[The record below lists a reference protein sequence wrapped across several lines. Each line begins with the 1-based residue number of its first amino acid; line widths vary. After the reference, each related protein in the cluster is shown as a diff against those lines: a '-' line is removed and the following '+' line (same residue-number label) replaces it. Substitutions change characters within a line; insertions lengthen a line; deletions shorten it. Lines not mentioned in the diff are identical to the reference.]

1 MGALVAVKAIVVRTS
16 DVKPQLVL
24 ATYTCEVCGCENYQ
38 EVSSKEFSPLVN
50 CTSRKCKESK
60 SNGKLTFHSGASK
73 FVSYQ
78 ELKIQ
83 ETSDQLIEGSIPR
96 TFQIQLYSDLVKQ
109 ASPGDVVEI
118 QGILL
123 PNRREQLRNKSDIIF
138 DAYIEAHKIV
148 REKKKYVEFAITA
161 KQLDEIESIRHQFTD
176 YELFGRL
183 ANSIAPEI
191 FGLETVKKALLLLM
205 VGGVS
210 K

>member
-1 MGALVAVKAIVVRTS
+1 MFQS
-16 DVKPQLVL
+16 S
-24 ATYTCEVCGCENYQ
+24 
-38 EVSSKEFSPLVN
+38 SSKFI
-50 CTSRKCKESK
+50 
-60 SNGKLTFHSGASK
+60 
-73 FVSYQ
+73 SYQ

-96 TFQIQLYSDLVKQ
+96 TFHVQLLGELVKT

-123 PNRREQLRNKSDIIF
+123 PDKRNHMRHKADVIF

-148 REKKKYVEFAITA
+148 REKKKYVEYNITA
-161 KQLDEIESIRHQFTD
+161 SQLEEITSISGQYPDR
-176 YELFGRL
+176 ELFTKL

-205 VGGVS
+205 IGGVS